1 MRFKYMRI
9 QGREE
14 SWITKYPKGIFGMCW
29 RMIMDGVMSKEDEE
43 LFRNIDQWFKDNLPE
58 PEPCKNGEKVITF
71 FKTEITELMQEKIKL
86 AMELL
91 DKYNHPYD
99 VVYTNFVGAIVYED
113 EWQVAVRIEDGKMVQ
128 SAID

>member
-71 FKTEITELMQEKIKL
+71 FKTETTELMQEKIKL

-113 EWQVAVRIEDGKMVQ
+113 EWQVVVAVENGEMV
-128 SAID
+128 